1 MSTKRISLARRVT
14 SLQRQWFLGGSS
26 VLVLSVVWSPCVLG
40 VSVMLHRDMRSA
52 GARRIGVML
61 WRRREK
67 RVR

>member
-1 MSTKRISLARRVT
+1 MSTEKRSPARRVT

-26 VLVLSVVWSPCVLG
+26 VLAVSVVWSPCVLG
-40 VSVMLHRDMRSA
+40 VSVMLHRETWST

-67 RVR
+67 SVR